1 MPDRITLRGCAPEPL
16 IHYLKALGVLRLV
29 AEQRFDPDV
38 RGAWRGDAF
47 VLDTGKTEDELLDFF
62 LMRYRPT
69 PVVAPWNGGSG
80 FYPRDKNQRAMVE
93 DLERT
98 EASRFDDY
106 RRTIAAARRVVAGR
120 KEQPKDEEKAAL
132 LRRARCEFPDGALAW
147 LDAAFVLGEDKADY
161 PPLLGSG
168 GNDGRL
174 DFTINFIARLLSA
187 LPETIELQTFAPLR
201 EDGRLDTAKRDKLR
215 KKLGQQRDLQ
225 IKQSREQL
233 RAALFQDGAARLEK
247 AAVGQFYPAGAGG
260 ANATQ
265 GLTGESYVNP
275 WDFILAIEG
284 TLVFASATVRQL
296 AAGARSKA
304 SFPFTARNSTVG
316 YGTASPG
323 EKMRAEIWLPLWSR
337 FTSYAEVSHV
347 FREGRVQFSRGRDRA
362 VRTGFDF
369 ARAVAELGVDRGI
382 DAFQRYGFIERNGQA
397 NLAAPLGRFEV
408 PRHERPLAALLH
420 GPVERWLDRLR
431 RATSDAKR
439 TPPRLIR
446 VREQIEEAI
455 FDLCASG
462 GAEHLRATL
471 IALGEAEAE
480 VARRPRFREEQGLKP
495 LSGLSEDWARRCNDG
510 TPEFE
515 DEFEVAAA
523 LASIGGERGHW
534 AFRTSLEPVE
544 VSGPAVSWTAD
555 DAGAVWGAG
564 TPAENLAAVLHRR
577 SVDARRAGLSHP
589 VTGGRRVASLRSIA
603 RFLNADT
610 SDGGFDDER
619 AEALLR
625 GLALIDWH
633 NVPRQADAGG
643 ADDAP
648 ALPRAYALLKLL
660 FLPEGKFVREPWGE
674 PVLIK
679 HEPSVVPLLRAGNVR
694 EALSVAT
701 RRLVS
706 SGLTPFKT
714 EFHYPDDEGAR
725 LAAALL
731 IPVGEREVRGL
742 AQMVLRPPARVE

>member
-1 MPDRITLRGCAPEPL
+1 MPNRIALRGCVPEPL

-29 AEQRFDPDV
+29 AEQLDPGV

-47 VLDTGKTEDELLDFF
+47 VLDTSKTEDELLDFF
-62 LMRYRPT
+62 LTHYRPT

-80 FYPRDKNQRAMVE
+80 FYPQDKNQRAMIEV
-93 DLERT
+93 LERA

-106 RRTIAAARRVVAGR
+106 RMTIAAARHVVAGR

-147 LDAAFVLGEDKADY
+147 LDAAFVLGEGKADY

-174 DFTINFIARLLSA
+174 DFTINFIARLLA
-187 LPETIELQTFAPLR
+187 VLPETIELQTFATLR
-201 EDGRLDTAKRDKLR
+201 EEDRLDAAKRDKLR
-215 KKLGQQRDLQ
+215 KKLEQQREGQLA
-225 IKQSREQL
+225 QSCGQL
-233 RAALFQDGAARLEK
+233 RAALFQDGVARLER

-284 TLVFASATVRQL
+284 TLMFASATVRQL

-316 YGTASPG
+316 YGTASPS

-337 FTSYAEVSHV
+337 FTGYAEVSHV
-347 FREGRVQFSRGRDRA
+347 FREGRVQFTRGRDRS

-397 NLAAPLGRFEV
+397 NLAAPLGRFDV
-408 PRHERPLAALLH
+408 PKGERSCAVLIHHLDH
-420 GPVERWLDRLR
+420 WLDRLS
-431 RATSDAKR
+431 RATNDAKR
-439 TPPRLIR
+439 TPPRLSR
-446 VREQIEEAI
+446 VRAQIEEAI
-455 FDLCASG
+455 FALCASG
-462 GAEHLRATL
+462 EAEHLRATL
-471 IALGEAEAE
+471 LALGEAEAE
-480 VARRPRFREEQGLKP
+480 VARGPRFREEQGLQP
-495 LSGLSEDWARRCNDG
+495 LTGLSEDWADECDDK

-515 DEFEVAAA
+515 IAAA
-523 LASIGGERGHW
+523 LASIGGERGRG

-544 VSGPAVSWTAD
+544 VIGPAASWTTD
-555 DAGAVWGAG
+555 NAGAVWGTG
-564 TPAENLAAVLHRR
+564 GLAENLAAVLLRR
-577 SVDARRAGLSHP
+577 SVDARSAGLSHP
-589 VTGGRRVASLRSIA
+589 VTDGRRFASLHAIA
-603 RFLNADT
+603 HFLK
-610 SDGGFDDER
+610 GGIESREFDDER

-633 NVPRQADAGG
+633 NAATRTVRLGVRDA
-643 ADDAP
+643 AE
-648 ALPRAYALLKLL
+648 LPRAYALLKLL

-674 PVLIK
+674 PILIK
-679 HEPSVVPLLRAGNVR
+679 HEPSVVPLLRAERVG
-694 EALSVAT
+694 EALDVAA
-701 RRLVS
+701 RRLRS
-706 SGLTPFKT
+706 SGLTPFT
-714 EFHYPDDEGAR
+714 SEFHYPDDEGAR

-731 IPVGEREVRGL
+731 IPISGRDVREL
-742 AQMVLRPPARVE
+742 AQMVLRPPAGVE

>member
-1 MPDRITLRGCAPEPL
+1 MTNRITLRGCAPEPL

-29 AEQRFDPDV
+29 AEQLDPEA
-38 RGAWRGDAF
+38 RGAWSGDAF

-62 LMRYRPT
+62 LTRYCPT

-80 FYPRDKNQRAMVE
+80 FYPQDKNQRALIEV
-93 DLERT
+93 LERA
-98 EASRFDDY
+98 EAARLDDY
-106 RRTIAAARRVVAGR
+106 RTTIAAARRVVAGR

-132 LRRARCEFPDGALAW
+132 LRRARCEFPDSALAW
-147 LDAAFVLGEDKADY
+147 LDAAFVLGEEKADY

-174 DFTINFIARLLSA
+174 DFTINFIARLLSV
-187 LPETIELQTFAPLR
+187 LPEAIELQTFAPLR
-201 EDGRLDTAKRDKLR
+201 EDGRLDPAKQDKLR
-215 KKLGQQRDLQ
+215 KKLEQQRDGQ
-225 IKQSREQL
+225 MAQSRNQL
-233 RAALFQDGAARLEK
+233 RAALFQDGVARLER

-265 GLTGESYVNP
+265 GLAGDSYVNP

-337 FTSYAEVSHV
+337 FTGYAEVSHV
-347 FREGRVQFSRGRDRA
+347 FREGRVQFSRRRDRA

-369 ARAVAELGVDRGI
+369 ARAVAELGIDRGI

-397 NLAAPLGRFEV
+397 NLAAPLGRFDI
-408 PRHERPLAALLH
+408 PKGERTRAALIHELDH
-420 GPVERWLDRLR
+420 WLDRLS
-431 RATSDAKR
+431 RATSDTKR

-462 GAEHLRATL
+462 EAEHLRATL
-471 IALGEAEAE
+471 LALGEAEAE
-480 VARRPRFREEQGLKP
+480 LARALRFREEYRLQP
-495 LSGLSEDWARRCNDG
+495 LSGLSADWERECDDV
-510 TPEFE
+510 TP
-515 DEFEVAAA
+515 EFEVAAA
-523 LASIGGERGHW
+523 LASIGGERGRW

-544 VSGPAVSWTAD
+544 VSGPAVNWTSD

-564 TPAENLAAVLHRR
+564 TPAENVAAVLHRR

-589 VTGGRRVASLRSIA
+589 VMDGRRVASLHA
-603 RFLNADT
+603 VGRFLNST
-610 SDGGFDDER
+610 SPRGGFDDER
-619 AEALLR
+619 TEALLR

-633 NVPRQADAGG
+633 NAAPRTAGAG
-643 ADDAP
+643 AAP
-648 ALPRAYALLKLL
+648 PPELPRAYALLKLL
-660 FLPEGKFVREPWGE
+660 FLPRGELVREPGGK

-679 HEPSVVPLLRAGNVR
+679 HEPSIVPLLRAGHVP
-694 EALSVAT
+694 EALKVAT
-701 RRLVS
+701 RRLRS
-706 SGLTPFKT
+706 SGLTPFT
-714 EFHYPDDEGAR
+714 SEFLYPNDEGVR

-731 IPVGEREVRGL
+731 IPISEGDVREL
-742 AQMVLRPPARVE
+742 ANMVLRPPASAE